1 MGPLAVAVERG
12 LGTGA
17 QLELQRHT
25 KSQIIS
31 FWTVQKTVHPESNLF
46 NILCNMLYNVLNNTV
61 I

>member
-1 MGPLAVAVERG
+1 VAVKRG
-12 LGTGA
+12 RGAGA

-31 FWTVQKTVHPESNLF
+31 FWIVQKTVHPESNLF
-46 NILCNMLYNVLNNTV
+46 NILHNMLYNVLYSTV